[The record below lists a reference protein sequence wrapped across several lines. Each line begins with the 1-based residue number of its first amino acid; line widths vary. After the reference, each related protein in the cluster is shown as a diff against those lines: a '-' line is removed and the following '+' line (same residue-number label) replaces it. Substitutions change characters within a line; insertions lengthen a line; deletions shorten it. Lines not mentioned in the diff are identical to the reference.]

1 MSERFVVELRAAL
14 SADPRQVAVARRLLR
29 GYLADDVEAPADTFD
44 VPELL
49 VSELVTNAILH
60 GGPPVELHAA
70 SNGAGIR
77 VEVRDGVPRPP
88 VLESSTTC
96 TGAPREHGRG
106 LQMVATLADRWGWDG
121 HPTGKTVWFEL
132 DCL

>member
-1 MSERFVVELRAAL
+1 MIGRLVVELRAAL
-14 SADPRQVAVARRLLR
+14 SADPRQVAVARHLLR
-29 GYLADDVEAPADTFD
+29 GYLADGDELPDDTFD

-49 VSELVTNAILH
+49 VSELVTNAIVH

-70 SNGAGIR
+70 SKGSGIR
-77 VEVRDGVPRPP
+77 VEVRDGAQRPP
-88 VLESSTTC
+88 VLESATTVAG
-96 TGAPREHGRG
+96 TPREHGRG